1 MRWLTDTIA
10 GRTIL
15 VLLLGIGGV
24 LLLSNI
30 LYEIG
35 FERELKSRDAARL
48 ADRLIVLKQSIGR
61 LPSQQRDDAAHA
73 LSGGP
78 IEVHWSEVP
87 LANPGGTPDRLA
99 LDLKS
104 RLLSHAP
111 ELAGEKLIVGS
122 SPELPETHKGQNSTD
137 HMHTTLIS
145 LGLEDTSWINVS
157 LATLQGARLS
167 SPSFLFSLLAM
178 SLGVGAVSLLMAR
191 WLTGPLGELT
201 AATHSQFGG
210 IAANPV
216 PETGTRE
223 VRALGSAI
231 NELQRRIGRLLQDRT
246 QMLAAV
252 SHDLHTPL
260 TRLRLRLEE
269 IGDEAARTSIEAD
282 LNEMEQMLDATLSF
296 LKGEAQ
302 DEEAQSIDLVA
313 IIETIA
319 NDMTDA
325 SADVQ
330 VDGLR
335 HAVIKGRRLALK
347 RAFTNVIQNA
357 VKYGKLARI
366 RVLDADPCYEISV
379 ADEGPGIPEKDQEA
393 AFSPFHR
400 LESSRS
406 KETGGYG
413 LGLTVTR
420 TTIQAHGGEV
430 TLANLAPKGLR
441 VTIRLP
447 KAGAMSKET
456 QLGG

>member
-1 MRWLTDTIA
+1 MKWLTDTIA

-61 LPSQQRDDAAHA
+61 LPSNQRDDAAHA

-87 LANPGGTPDRLA
+87 LANPGGTPDQVA

-111 ELAGEKLIVGS
+111 ELAGDKLIVGS
-122 SPELPETHKGQNSTD
+122 SPELPETHKGQKSAD
-137 HMHTTLIS
+137 HTHTTLIS
-145 LGLEDTSWINVS
+145 LGLEDASWINVS
-157 LATLQGARLS
+157 LATLQGSRLS

-191 WLTGPLGELT
+191 WLTGPLSELT
-201 AATHSQFGG
+201 SATHSQFGG
-210 IAANPV
+210 VAANPV

-223 VRALGSAI
+223 VRELGSAI

-269 IGDEAARTSIEAD
+269 IGDELARTSIEAD
-282 LNEMEQMLDATLSF
+282 INEMEQMLDATLSF
-296 LKGEAQ
+296 LKGEAH
-302 DEEAQSIDLVA
+302 DEEVQPIELVA

-335 HAVIKGRRLALK
+335 HAVLKGRRLALK
-347 RAFTNVIQNA
+347 RALTNIIQNA
-357 VKYGKLARI
+357 VKYGTAARI
-366 RVLDADPCYEISV
+366 SVLDAGSTYEV
-379 ADEGPGIPEKDQEA
+379 VVEDEGPGIPEKDQEA
-393 AFSPFHR
+393 VFTPFLR
-400 LESSRS
+400 LETSRS
-406 KETGGYG
+406 KNTGGYG
-413 LGLTVTR
+413 LGLTVAR
-420 TTIQAHGGEV
+420 SIIRAHGGDI
-430 TLANLAPKGLR
+430 TLKNRASKGLR
-441 VTIRLP
+441 VSVTLP
-447 KAGAMSKET
+447 KIGGSK
-456 QLGG
+456 